1 MNKLSVF
8 EMFAVFELWCEC
20 MAGKMWK
27 RCVWTKVD
35 QVVEETPEEETGQ
48 DSVEMGDPRA

>member
-27 RCVWTKVD
+27 RCVWTKMD

>member
-8 EMFAVFELWCEC
+8 EMFAVFELWYKF

-35 QVVEETPEEETGQ
+35 QVVEETGK

>member
-8 EMFAVFELWCEC
+8 EMFAVFELGCKF
-20 MAGKMWK
+20 MAGKMWNW
-27 RCVWTKVD
+27 CVWTKVD
-35 QVVEETPEEETGQ
+35 QVVEGTGQ